1 LTGAVPAQYPAG
13 LQTQNQRRIN
23 MKRVIA
29 LLLGAASIST
39 VLVQA
44 QAVTS
49 FKLGTFQT
57 QARTFVGIVLR
68 DSVVVDFVAASR
80 AIRPASNVV
89 LPSDMKDLI
98 ARYDSGLRDRIV
110 QVVQSVNAGTAA
122 RPAYV
127 YDLTALKTMPPIMY
141 PTTMLNVAV
150 NYTEHGAEMAARD
163 GSRAAETPQGSALP
177 GTKSAPGVWER
188 KPADT
193 RWNPYMFLK
202 SPTAVI
208 ANGESI
214 RLPPGRT
221 DIDWECE
228 LGVVIGRAA
237 SRVPAASAKD
247 YIFGYTLENDV
258 SDRGGRGDA
267 RFAGSDWLV
276 GKSHDTFAPM
286 GPFIVPR
293 EFVANPQVLPIKV
306 LLNAKMFQEGTS
318 ADMIHDVYEQVEY
331 ASNIMTLRPGDVI
344 ATGTPPGV
352 GSAKKPPVFFKA
364 GDSLSCTYE
373 GIGTLVNPVVGPA
386 PTVSR

>member
-1 LTGAVPAQYPAG
+1 
-13 LQTQNQRRIN
+13 
-23 MKRVIA
+23 MKRVTVM
-29 LLLGAASIST
+29 LLLGYGIVS
-39 VLVQA
+39 VLLVQA
-44 QAVTS
+44 QTVTP
-49 FKLGTFQT
+49 FKLGTFQI

-68 DSVVVDFVAASR
+68 DSVVVDFAAASR
-80 AIRPASNVV
+80 AITPASNVV
-89 LPSDMKDLI
+89 LPADMKDLI

-110 QVVQSVNAGTAA
+110 QVVRSVNAQTGA

-127 YDLTALKTMPPIMY
+127 YDLTVLKTMPPIMY

-177 GTKSAPGVWER
+177 GTKSAPGIWER
-188 KPADT
+188 KPADN

-214 RLPPGRT
+214 QLPVGRT

-228 LGVVIGRAA
+228 LGVVIGKRA
-237 SRVPAASAKD
+237 SRVPAASARD

-258 SDRGGRGDA
+258 SDRGGRGDT
-267 RFAGSDWLV
+267 RFAGSDWLI

-286 GPFIVPR
+286 GPFIVPS
-293 EFVANPQVLPIKV
+293 EFVGNPQALPIKV
-306 LLNAKMFQEGTS
+306 LLNGKVFQEGTS
-318 ADMIHDVYEQVEY
+318 VDMIHDVYEQVEY

-344 ATGTPPGV
+344 STGTPPGV

-364 GDSLSCTYE
+364 GDSLSCTYQ
-373 GIGTLVNPVVGPA
+373 GIGTLVNPVVGPVPA
-386 PTVSR
+386 ASR